1 MSLNPTVNLVEGQAE
16 ALAPDAVAGF
26 ADTAGDYHVNLDIA
40 RQVEEFLH
48 AVAVEAFHWAGVVPR
63 LGHREHKRLR
73 HQAAA
78 LVHNH
83 AIIVLRN
90 LTHHRNE

>member
-26 ADTAGDYHVNLDIA
+26 ANTAGNHHVNLNIA

-48 AVAVEAFHWAGVVPR
+48 AVAVEAFHWAGIVPR
-63 LGHREHKRLR
+63 LGHC
-73 HQAAA
+73 
-78 LVHNH
+78 
-83 AIIVLRN
+83 
-90 LTHHRNE
+90 